1 MKFSASL
8 PEFQKVILTAL
19 QAIPPKSTLPVLE
32 HFHFVL
38 AGTTLTIT
46 ATDQELTIVSSLEVE
61 GNTNGE
67 VLIPARRL
75 ADIAKALGN
84 TGRIM
89 LSSDAKTMKITLKT
103 EYGEYTLNGLDAN
116 EFPNVPDFSVGAV
129 IALSAHE
136 AMKIART
143 ASFAAS
149 KDEYRPAMTG
159 LLLEGDETKLSA
171 VTTDGFRLVR
181 VTLSANGK
189 SLASRQVS
197 VILPVRAVDLLKK
210 VDEDISMLVSA
221 THAKFVI
228 GSTIVITRVIDEKFP
243 PYESVIPNDNDKSA
257 RFQIGDLTS
266 AVKRVSLFANPNT
279 KQIRFQLD
287 TNKLTSFAEDIET
300 GNRGQEDMMCDYNGA
315 KFEIGFN
322 YRYIEEAIAHLSDT
336 GASKAVITFSTPNRA
351 TLIKPLLDEQESED
365 VLMLVMPVRL

>member
-8 PEFQKVILTAL
+8 PEFQKVLLTAL
-19 QAIPPKSTLPVLE
+19 QAVPPKSTLPVLE
-32 HFHFVL
+32 HFHLVL
-38 AGTTLTIT
+38 AGSTLTIT
-46 ATDQELTIVSSLEVE
+46 ATDQELTIISSLEVD
-61 GNTNGE
+61 GGTDGA
-67 VLIPARRL
+67 VLVPARRL
-75 ADIAKALGN
+75 ADITKALGN
-84 TGRIM
+84 TGRITV
-89 LSSDAKTMKITLKT
+89 SSDVKTMKITLKT
-103 EYGEYTLNGLDAN
+103 EYGEYTLNGLDAG
-116 EFPNVPDFSVGAV
+116 EFPDVPDFSVGAV
-129 IALSAHE
+129 ITLSAQE
-136 AMKIART
+136 AMRIART

-149 KDEYRPAMTG
+149 RDEYRPAMTG
-159 LLLEGDETKLSA
+159 LLLEGDETKLCA

-181 VTLSANGK
+181 VTLNANGK
-189 SLASRQVS
+189 ALASRQVS

-210 VDEDISMLVSA
+210 VDGDISMLVST

-243 PYESVIPNDNDKSA
+243 PYESVIPGDNDKAA
-257 RFQIGDLTS
+257 RFQISDLTS

-300 GNRGQEDMMCDYNGA
+300 GNRGQEDMICDYDGSA
-315 KFEIGFN
+315 FEIGFN

-351 TLIKPLLDEQESED
+351 TLIKPLQDEQESDD